1 MDFPNLAQ
9 AAQELGSWNPR
20 LETTRGTRARAVPVN
35 GVVGSST
42 EMSVLVQL
50 HRIYTKNWRMR
61 FGYYAKIAGKRKCRR
76 KR

>member
-1 MDFPNLAQ
+1 MDLPNLAQ
-9 AAQELGSWNPR
+9 TAQELGSWNPR

-50 HRIYTKNWRMR
+50 HRIYKELADAVRLL
-61 FGYYAKIAGKRKCRR
+61 RKDCGQEEV
-76 KR
+76 